1 MLELLSMAEQPRS
14 EIAGIIRSDLAEEAS
29 AGFPLLTHFP
39 NSETM
44 GIPAYFSRLSAAD
57 RDSLLDALAHYST
70 IKWSH
75 DIVREKRAHAVLGP
89 FLAKQPTYPA
99 GDWYGDRPRK
109 TQLKKSVLEEL
120 RKSGYVRNSETSNRP
135 SDVIELIHPNQG
147 FSGRLLISFD
157 PGFPRQLDFGFR
169 NWLHPSLCGSFPP
182 LGPRDFIPVV
192 SSLTYDHL
200 WHGAGTNNPI
210 CWDVITERNLE
221 NTLIVLGRALERL
234 TALAGR
240 INRLAASFV

>member
-89 FLAKQPTYPA
+89 FLRSNQPILPA
-99 GDWYGDRPRK
+99 TGTAIAQER
-109 TQLKKSVLEEL
+109 
-120 RKSGYVRNSETSNRP
+120 
-135 SDVIELIHPNQG
+135 H
-147 FSGRLLISFD
+147 
-157 PGFPRQLDFGFR
+157 
-169 NWLHPSLCGSFPP
+169 
-182 LGPRDFIPVV
+182 
-192 SSLTYDHL
+192 SS
-200 WHGAGTNNPI
+200 
-210 CWDVITERNLE
+210 R
-221 NTLIVLGRALERL
+221 RA
-234 TALAGR
+234 
-240 INRLAASFV
+240 S